1 MNNKALSGVVTTVIM
16 IGLVV
21 AAISIVW
28 VFVNNLVTDE
38 IAGAESCFEVFDQI
52 KIGEYTCMKKGIIP
66 DTVPPEYKNL
76 YLRLSIKVGT
86 TDLEELLVSIG
97 GTEETK
103 SFRLTK
109 EGTSE
114 SFLSSKENGEYG
126 DKVYLPEK
134 ESGKTYFID
143 MDTFYIHNPYKIEIT
158 PIVEGES
165 CDIADVYLEIPEC
178 DDLYFS

>member
-28 VFVNNLVTDE
+28 IFVNNFVTDE

-52 KIGEYTCMKKGIIP
+52 KIGEYTCKGFI
-66 DTVPPEYKNL
+66 DEDDNQQVNEGEKT
-76 YLRLSIKVGT
+76 YLKLSIKVGT
-86 TDLEELLVSIG
+86 TDLDELLVSIG
-97 GTEETK
+97 GEEETK

-114 SFLSSKENGEYG
+114 SFLGTKNPETEAENYGE
-126 DKVYLPEK
+126 KVYLPEK
-134 ESGKTYFID
+134 ESAKSYFIN
-143 MDTFYIHNPYKIEIT
+143 METFNIHNPYKIEIT
-158 PIVEGES
+158 PIVGGES
-165 CDIADVYLEIPEC
+165 CDIADVYLEIP
-178 DDLYFS
+178 

>member
-52 KIGEYTCMKKGIIP
+52 KIGEYTCMKKG
-66 DTVPPEYKNL
+66 K
-76 YLRLSIKVGT
+76 
-86 TDLEELLVSIG
+86 
-97 GTEETK
+97 
-103 SFRLTK
+103 
-109 EGTSE
+109 
-114 SFLSSKENGEYG
+114 YG
-126 DKVYLPEK
+126 DKIYLPK
-134 ESGKTYFID
+134 KKSGKTYFID